1 MFETKIREQKEPLI
15 EPWKVVEKPPE
26 FAGAWV
32 VTGDLDGDGELELVT
47 GRNVA
52 QHVTAIAALMLDGS
66 VLWTWGG
73 SGAGDYQIGYDI
85 PLQIYDIDGCGHP
98 EVLFSTGRTLRVL
111 RGFDGEEIAK
121 WILPRGLEVADCIT
135 FANLRGLDRPQDII
149 VKNRYTKIWAFTN
162 TWNMLWEWPPGG
174 KELGNRSLGID
185 IKTCHH
191 PEPFDLDGDGKDEIL
206 AGNIM
211 LDHDGSELW
220 ALDSDNLASRGHLD
234 SMRVVRTARN
244 PEDVRMLVT
253 YCGGNALAMVDGEGN
268 VVWEHADGH
277 HYESIDF
284 GPISPDGKLGL
295 YVDITT
301 KPCFGNN
308 CGRLYD
314 IDGTLLGE
322 YSMDYSRHHR
332 MVDWDG
338 DGANE
343 IVLGNAAALVNTRGD
358 RVASFDLGPDWEI
371 VRAIPDITWN
381 WFNKPGDA
389 EPLVSVLPIV
399 RPRAEKPRCDVL
411 LHTREK
417 IYIYANPNK
426 GEMRA
431 RFLHPNVPYRDD
443 SFNFTYY

>member
-1 MFETKIREQKEPLI
+1 
-15 EPWKVVEKPPE
+15 
-26 FAGAWV
+26 
-32 VTGDLDGDGELELVT
+32 
-47 GRNVA
+47 
-52 QHVTAIAALMLDGS
+52 
-66 VLWTWGG
+66 
-73 SGAGDYQIGYDI
+73 
-85 PLQIYDIDGCGHP
+85 
-98 EVLFSTGRTLRVL
+98 
-111 RGFDGEEIAK
+111 
-121 WILPRGLEVADCIT
+121 
-135 FANLRGLDRPQDII
+135 
-149 VKNRYTKIWAFTN
+149 
-162 TWNMLWEWPPGG
+162 MLWEWPPGG